1 MDPMNELSN
10 APATGARAGHP
21 SRGRLWLSRVI
32 SALPILLMLFSAALK
47 LKRVPE
53 VIEVFSGKFGYPP
66 GTIVPIGIAELT
78 CVVLYAIPQT
88 AVLGA
93 VLMSAYLGGAV
104 ATHVRVG
111 DPFVAPA
118 LLGMLAWLGLYLR
131 DDRVRALLPL
141 RRPLG

>member
-1 MDPMNELSN
+1 MNELSN
-10 APATGARAGHP
+10 APASGALPGHP
-21 SRGRLWLSRVI
+21 SRGRSWLSRVI
-32 SALPILLMLFSAALK
+32 SALPILMMLFSAALK
-47 LKRVPE
+47 FARSPE
-53 VIEVFSGKFGYPP
+53 VIEAFSGKFGYPP
-66 GTIVPIGIAELT
+66 GTIVPIGIAEIT

-104 ATHVRVG
+104 ATHARVG

-118 LLGMLAWLGLYLR
+118 LLGILAWLGLYLR

-141 RRPLG
+141 RRPPG